1 MRQRIEVSVRVA
13 SNCRHIVACNQRS
26 VGSQSQVRRRHV
38 GQVIV
43 ASSQGHRSAHLA
55 ACLVQHAIGAVGQ
68 RTQQW
73 VSSEL
78 VDRGS
83 AHRRIDLWEV
93 HEVTTAG
100 TAHSLHSSRSARE
113 CGGFRHVDDVPVT
126 HQTAGGGV
134 ETHVGCIRFEDV
146 VFQSDVCQR
155 GLGSR
160 TSHRARSHGVHV
172 LDGSEQSGLGS
183 LAAHGVDLVRRNVSH
198 VEDFNIAFAGA
209 AGLGFVCVVRI
220 QTAGGERLWGVEA
233 QRRHRAGVVSSLH
246 LGNAVS
252 TGCHSSSPHVARR
265 HEDLEVHHVVRV
277 GGAAEANLHSLTV
290 HGVGVDHVQHGHVVV
305 LGAVVRHQQHVTHT
319 TFRQSQIASC
329 CHRHTAGV
337 ITLDP
342 QTIQVHRLFSIC
354 HTARTRNQVSRC
366 CADKAQATNHGSNA
380 QGQNIFLHI
389 ETPVKKL
396 VSATTT
402 IDYAREW

>member
-1 MRQRIEVSVRVA
+1 M
-13 SNCRHIVACNQRS
+13 HK
-26 VGSQSQVRRRHV
+26 
-38 GQVIV
+38 
-43 ASSQGHRSAHLA
+43 
-55 ACLVQHAIGAVGQ
+55 
-68 RTQQW
+68 
-73 VSSEL
+73 
-78 VDRGS
+78 
-83 AHRRIDLWEV
+83 
-93 HEVTTAG
+93 VTTTSA
-100 TAHSLHSSRSARE
+100 THSLDGSGCARE

-134 ETHVGCIRFEDV
+134 ETHVGRIRFEDV

-209 AGLGFVCVVRI
+209 TGLGFVCVVRV
-220 QTAGGERLWGVEA
+220 QTADGERLWGVEA
-233 QRRHRAGVVSSLH
+233 QRRHRAGVVSGLH

-252 TGCHSSSPHVARR
+252 ASCHSSSPHVARR

-290 HGVGVDHVQHGHVVV
+290 HGVSVDNVQHGHVVV

-389 ETPVKKL
+389 KN
-396 VSATTT
+396 SS
-402 IDYAREW
+402 

>member
-1 MRQRIEVSVRVA
+1 M
-13 SNCRHIVACNQRS
+13 HK
-26 VGSQSQVRRRHV
+26 
-38 GQVIV
+38 
-43 ASSQGHRSAHLA
+43 
-55 ACLVQHAIGAVGQ
+55 
-68 RTQQW
+68 
-73 VSSEL
+73 
-78 VDRGS
+78 
-83 AHRRIDLWEV
+83 
-93 HEVTTAG
+93 VTTTSA
-100 TAHSLHSSRSARE
+100 THSLDGSGCARE
-113 CGGFRHVDDVPVT
+113 CGGFWHIDDVPVT

-183 LAAHGVDLVRRNVSH
+183 LAVHGVDLVRRNVSH

-233 QRRHRAGVVSSLH
+233 QRRHRAGVVSGLH

-252 TGCHSSSPHVARR
+252 ASSHSSSPHVARR

-290 HGVGVDHVQHGHVVV
+290 HGVGVDNVQHGHVVV

-319 TFRQSQIASC
+319 TFRQCQVAGC
-329 CHRHTAGV
+329 CQRHCAGSSTQNV
-337 ITLDP
+337 
-342 QTIQVHRLFSIC
+342 QTVHVDRLFGVASRAS
-354 HTARTRNQVSRC
+354 ARQQVSRC
-366 CADKAQATNHGSNA
+366 RAHKAQATNHGSNA

>member
-1 MRQRIEVSVRVA
+1 M
-13 SNCRHIVACNQRS
+13 HK
-26 VGSQSQVRRRHV
+26 
-38 GQVIV
+38 
-43 ASSQGHRSAHLA
+43 
-55 ACLVQHAIGAVGQ
+55 
-68 RTQQW
+68 
-73 VSSEL
+73 
-78 VDRGS
+78 
-83 AHRRIDLWEV
+83 
-93 HEVTTAG
+93 VTTSCTTHG
-100 TAHSLHSSRSARE
+100 LHSGSCAGE
-113 CGGFRHVDDVPVT
+113 CGGFWHIDDVPVT
-126 HQTAGGGV
+126 HQTASGSV
-134 ETHVGCIRFEDV
+134 EAHVSSVPLIGV
-146 VFQSDVCQR
+146 VFQSDICQR
-155 GLGSR
+155 SLGSR
-160 TSHRARSHGVHV
+160 AGHGARSHTAHV
-172 LDGSEQSGLGS
+172 LDRSEQWRLS
-183 LAAHGVDLVRRNVSH
+183 LLAVHSVDLVRRNVSH

-209 AGLGFVCVVRI
+209 AGLGFVCVVGV

-252 TGCHSSSPHVARR
+252 TSSHSSSPHVARR

-277 GGAAEANLHSLTV
+277 GGAAEANLHSLAV
-290 HGVGVDHVQHGHVVV
+290 HRVSIDHVQHGHVVV

-337 ITLDP
+337 ITHDP